1 MSMDTTSEVSHMIPN
16 LLRSGSPEQRVAPPS
31 AIVIFGASG
40 DLTSRKLVPALYN
53 LALANLLPTEFAV
66 VGVARRPLGVEE
78 FRGKLR
84 DAAERFSRTAPLN
97 PDLWEGFAA
106 RISYV
111 SGDLSDPATYEQ
123 LRGRLAEIDAEHGT
137 AGNRLYYLATPP
149 SFFPAIVRRL
159 GEAGL
164 NRGGRPEA
172 FAHIIVEKPF
182 GRDLAS
188 AQALNH
194 QIWQAFDES
203 QLFRIDHYLGK
214 ETVQNILAF
223 RFANRLWEPV
233 WNSDH
238 VDHVQITV
246 AESIGIEGRGAYY
259 EEAGAFRDM
268 VENHML
274 QLLALVAMEP
284 PINFTADAVRDE
296 TGKVLK
302 ALRPLSQEEVAQ
314 DTVRGQYEA
323 GWIDGLPVPAYR
335 AEPNV
340 NPDST
345 AESFAALRLFIDN
358 WRWAG
363 TPFYLRHGKR
373 MPSRLTEIAV
383 QFKPAPHLPFDSG
396 DTAALE
402 PNVLVL
408 RLQPDEGITLRFG
421 AKVPGMAMR
430 IRSVNMDFLYGSSF
444 LLPSPD
450 AYERL
455 LLDSLLGD
463 HTLFTRADA
472 VEAGWR
478 FAMPILEGWQSI
490 STPPEPYR
498 AGSWGPRAAN
508 HLLAR
513 DGRRWRRR

>member
-1 MSMDTTSEVSHMIPN
+1 MDTLPKANETIPN
-16 LLRSGSPEQRVAPPS
+16 LLRAGSPEQRVAPS
-31 AIVIFGASG
+31 CAIVIFGASG

-53 LALANLLPTEFAV
+53 LALANLLPAEFAII
-66 VGVARRPLGVEE
+66 GVARRPLDTGV
-78 FRGKLR
+78 FREKLR

-97 PDLWEGFAA
+97 PVLWESFAG
-106 RISYV
+106 RISYL

-123 LRGRLAEIDAEHGT
+123 LRKRLAEIDAQQGT

-149 SFFPAIVRRL
+149 SFFPTIVQRL

-172 FAHIIVEKPF
+172 FARIIVEKPF

-188 AQALNH
+188 ALALNR

-203 QLFRIDHYLGK
+203 QLYRIDHYLGK

-233 WNSDH
+233 WNSEH

-274 QLLALVAMEP
+274 QLLALVTMEP
-284 PINFTADAVRDE
+284 PINFTSDAVRDE
-296 TGKVLK
+296 SGKVLK
-302 ALRPLSQEEVAQ
+302 ALRPLSRDEVAQ
-314 DTVRGQYEA
+314 ATVRGRYEA
-323 GWIDGLPVPAYR
+323 GWIDGRPVPAYR
-335 AEPNV
+335 DEPNV
-340 NPDST
+340 APDST
-345 AESFAALRLFIDN
+345 TESFVALRLFIDN

-383 QFKPAPHLPFDSG
+383 QFKPAPHLPFASS

-478 FAMPILEGWQSI
+478 FATPILEAWQAMGS
-490 STPPEPYR
+490 PPEPYP

-508 HLLAR
+508 ELLAR

>member
-1 MSMDTTSEVSHMIPN
+1 METQPEGSEGLLPN
-16 LLRSGSPEQRVAPPS
+16 LLRAGSPQQRVAPPC
-31 AIVIFGASG
+31 AVVIFGASG

-53 LALANLLPTEFAV
+53 LALANLLPAQFAI
-66 VGVARRPLGVEE
+66 VGVARRPLEVEQ
-78 FRGKLR
+78 FRSRLR
-84 DAAERFSRTAPLN
+84 DAAGRFSRTSPLKAPL
-97 PDLWEGFAA
+97 WESFAGS
-106 RISYV
+106 ISYV
-111 SGDLSDPATYEQ
+111 SGDLSDPATYER
-123 LRGRLAEIDAEHGT
+123 LRGRLAEIDDRQGT

-149 SFFPAIVRRL
+149 SFFPTIVARL

-164 NRGGRPEA
+164 NRGGHPGGFTRLV
-172 FAHIIVEKPF
+172 VEKPF
-182 GRDLAS
+182 GRDLDS
-188 AQALNH
+188 ARALNR
-194 QIWQAFDES
+194 QVWQVFDED

-214 ETVQNILAF
+214 ETVQNILAL

-233 WNSDH
+233 WNAEH

-302 ALRPLSQEEVAQ
+302 ALRPLSRQEVAEA
-314 DTVRGQYEA
+314 TVRGQYAE
-323 GWIDGLPVPAYR
+323 GWIDGQPAPDYR
-335 AEPNV
+335 SEPNV
-340 NPDST
+340 AQDST
-345 AESFAALRLFIDN
+345 TESFAALRLFIDN

-373 MPSRLTEIAV
+373 LPARLTEIAV
-383 QFKPAPHLPFDSG
+383 QFKPAPHLPFASG

-421 AKVPGMAMR
+421 AKVPGMAMQ

-455 LLDSLLGD
+455 LLDCLLGD

-478 FAMPILEGWQSI
+478 FATPILEGWQALP
-490 STPPEPYR
+490 TPPEPYP
-498 AGSWGPRAAN
+498 AGSWGPKAADN
-508 HLLAR
+508 LLAR
-513 DGRRWRRR
+513 DGRRWRRQ

>member
-1 MSMDTTSEVSHMIPN
+1 MQTEPEVEGTPLPN
-16 LLRSGSPEQRVAPPS
+16 LLRTGSPQSRVAPPC
-31 AIVIFGASG
+31 AVVIFGASG

-53 LALANLLPTEFAV
+53 LALANLLPAEFAV
-66 VGVARRPLGVEE
+66 VGVARRPLEAGQ
-78 FRGKLR
+78 FREKLR
-84 DAAERFSRTAPLN
+84 TDAERFSRTAPLR
-97 PDLWEGFAA
+97 PALWDSFAGSV
-106 RISYV
+106 SYL
-111 SGDLSDPATYEQ
+111 SGDPGDLATYQ
-123 LRGRLAEIDAEHGT
+123 RLRGRLAEIDDQQGT

-149 SFFPAIVRRL
+149 SLFPVIVQRL

-164 NRGGRPEA
+164 NIGARPSA
-172 FAHIIVEKPF
+172 FARLVVEKPF

-188 AQALNH
+188 AQALNR
-194 QIWQAFDES
+194 QIWQAFDED

-214 ETVQNILAF
+214 ETVQNLLAF

-233 WNSDH
+233 WNAQH

-246 AESIGIEGRGAYY
+246 AESLGVEGRGPYY

-268 VENHML
+268 IETHML

-284 PINFTADAVRDE
+284 PISSKGDAVRDE
-296 TGKVLK
+296 TVKVLK
-302 ALRPLSQEEVAQ
+302 ALRPFSTQEVAEW
-314 DTVRGQYEA
+314 TVRGQYEA
-323 GWIDGLPVPAYR
+323 GWVDGRPVPPYR
-335 AEPNV
+335 EEPSVDPN
-340 NPDST
+340 ST
-345 AESFAALRLFIDN
+345 TETFAALRLFIDN

-383 QFKPAPHLPFDSG
+383 QFKPAPHLPFASD
-396 DTAALE
+396 DTAGLE

-408 RLQPDEGITLRFG
+408 RIQPDEGITLRFG
-421 AKVPGMAMR
+421 AKVPGMAMQ

-444 LLPSPD
+444 LLQSPD

-455 LLDSLLGD
+455 LLDCLLGD

-478 FAMPILEGWQSI
+478 FATPILEGWQ
-490 STPPEPYR
+490 TVTLPPAPYP
-498 AGSWGPRAAN
+498 AGSWGPRAAEA
-508 HLLAR
+508 LLAR
-513 DGRRWRRR
+513 DGRHWRRS